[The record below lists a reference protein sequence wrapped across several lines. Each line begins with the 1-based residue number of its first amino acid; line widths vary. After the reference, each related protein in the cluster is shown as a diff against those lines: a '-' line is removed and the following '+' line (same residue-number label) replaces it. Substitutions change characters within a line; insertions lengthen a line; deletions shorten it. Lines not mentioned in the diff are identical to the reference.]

1 MSEAERKAQPAVE
14 DMSIDIGASSREEV
28 LRDFRVRMAA
38 PVVPDVTFEYQEK
51 HDLMIGKAFDCRLG
65 CASILRTLDNLRDK
79 TLNVDVTGAFAVQ
92 EEMGTRGATVTAN
105 TVKPDLA
112 IVFEGCPADDTVAE
126 PYMIQTA
133 IQRGPCCATSTPA

>member
-51 HDLMIGKAFDCRLG
+51 HDLMIGKAFDCRLAAPPF
-65 CASILRTLDNLRDK
+65 CAPWTIC
-79 TLNVDVTGAFAVQ
+79 
-92 EEMGTRGATVTAN
+92 GTR
-105 TVKPDLA
+105 
-112 IVFEGCPADDTVAE
+112 
-126 PYMIQTA
+126 
-133 IQRGPCCATSTPA
+133 R